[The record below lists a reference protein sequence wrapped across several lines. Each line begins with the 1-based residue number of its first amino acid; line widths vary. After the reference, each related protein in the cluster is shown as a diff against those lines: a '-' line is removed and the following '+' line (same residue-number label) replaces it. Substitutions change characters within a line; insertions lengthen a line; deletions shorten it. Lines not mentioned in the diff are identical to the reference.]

1 MNVDAQAI
9 AFNVITTVGPLILA
23 IAVHEWAHVAMA
35 RFLGDTTGES
45 MGRFTLNPLAHVD
58 PLWTVGLPIY
68 FVVVS
73 SIAGAGYPM
82 PFFGAGKPAPYN
94 PTKLTRK
101 FGSNRISMGMGELLV
116 AAAGPLSNLV
126 LAILTTVVLVVL
138 ARAGDPLSADAPRSP
153 SMLAFKFIA
162 MNISLFV
169 FNLIP
174 VPPLDGSK
182 ILFNLLPRPWAE
194 TAMRGAERFSFL
206 LLAAVFVG
214 GSRILAPIQH
224 AIVGALLDI
233 VAVLA

>member
-1 MNVDAQAI
+1 MNVDVQSI

-35 RFLGDTTGES
+35 RFLGDPTGES

-73 SIAGAGYPM
+73 SLNGAGYPM

-94 PTKLTRK
+94 PMKLTRK
-101 FGSNRISMGMGELLV
+101 FGGKRISMATGELLV

-126 LAILTTVVLVVL
+126 LALLSTGVLIAL
-138 ARAGDPLSADAPRSP
+138 AHAGDSLSQALPNSP
-153 SMLAFKFIA
+153 SLLVFKFIA
-162 MNISLFV
+162 MNVSLFV

-182 ILFNLLPRPWAE
+182 ILFNLLPGSLAAK
-194 TAMRGAERFSFL
+194 AMQAAERFSFL
-206 LLAAVFVG
+206 LLVVVFVG
-214 GSRILAPIQH
+214 GSRVLAPVQR
-224 AIVGALLDI
+224 AIVGALLGVVD
-233 VAVLA
+233 ALA